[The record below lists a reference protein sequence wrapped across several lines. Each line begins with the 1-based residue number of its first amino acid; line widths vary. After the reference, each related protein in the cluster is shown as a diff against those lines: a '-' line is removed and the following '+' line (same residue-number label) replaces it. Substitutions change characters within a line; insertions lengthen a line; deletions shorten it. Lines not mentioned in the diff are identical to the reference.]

1 MNKLYIKITLAV
13 LILAGLSLQG
23 FAQKD
28 TTEFEVGKKKLII
41 IDKKTQ
47 KENAIY
53 NLEKGKETFEKEI
66 IIVDGEI
73 EEHEDLIKEIEIQI
87 EMAFKELEGDSI
99 ISKNIKIEYK
109 TDGDSSKNEEVKV
122 IILGEG
128 GENLEEILKQSGI
141 DIESLEELTELLEQ
155 HKETIDINIKKK
167 YAFESGIEEIEK
179 GIEDI
184 EKGLEEIDIEIDE
197 IDGDVHK
204 KSKKKR
210 FNAHW
215 AGLEFGLL
223 NFLNSSQA
231 LVNDADVDFMAVVP
245 EKTFSYG
252 LNLFEKNIPITKH
265 SLGIATGAGIHW
277 NSMNLEQ
284 DINLYEGEDGVMAAE
299 LINNELLEM
308 KKNKLNVAYIK
319 VPVILEYQV
328 PVKNRKLYVNAGIF
342 GSIRAWSKQ
351 KQVYFIDGTKY
362 KDKKVDDF
370 QLASFRYGFSA
381 GAGYGDVGLFV
392 EYSMVPLFKDG
403 SGPEMYP
410 IMVGLR
416 LVDF

>member
-1 MNKLYIKITLAV
+1 MKKFYIKMTLAV
-13 LILAGLSLQG
+13 LILAGFSLQG
-23 FAQKD
+23 VAQKD
-28 TTEFEVGKKKLII
+28 TTELEVGKKKLII

-66 IIVDGEI
+66 IIA
-73 EEHEDLIKEIEIQI
+73 EELIQKHEELIQKQEVLIQKQEELI
-87 EMAFKELEGDSI
+87 AKQESLSEKSDELE
-99 ISKNIKIEYK
+99 NQKIE
-109 TDGDSSKNEEVKV
+109 
-122 IILGEG
+122 L
-128 GENLEEILKQSGI
+128 ENQKIELEKQKAI
-141 DIESLEELTELLEQ
+141 
-155 HKETIDINIKKK
+155 IDINIKKK
-167 YAFESGIEEIEK
+167 QAFESGIVEIEK
-179 GIEDI
+179 GIEEI
-184 EKGLEEIDIEIDE
+184 GQGLEEIDIEIDE

-215 AGLEFGLL
+215 AGLEFGVL

-231 LVNDADVDFMAVVP
+231 LVNDADVDFMAVIP

-277 NSMNLEQ
+277 NSLNLEQ
-284 DINLYEGEDGVMAAE
+284 DINLYEGEGGIIMAEPVNTE
-299 LINNELLEM
+299 LIDM
-308 KKNKLNVAYIK
+308 KKNKLNVAYVK
-319 VPVILEYQV
+319 VPLVLEYQV
-328 PVKNRKLYVNAGIF
+328 PIKNRKLYVNAGIF

-370 QLASFRYGFSA
+370 QLSGFRYGLSA

-410 IMVGLR
+410 IMVGVR

>member
-1 MNKLYIKITLAV
+1 MKKFYIKMTLAV
-13 LILAGLSLQG
+13 LILAGFSLQG
-23 FAQKD
+23 VAQKD
-28 TTEFEVGKKKLII
+28 TTELEVGKKKLII

-66 IIVDGEI
+66 IIA
-73 EEHEDLIKEIEIQI
+73 EELIQKHEELIQKQEVLIQKQEELI
-87 EMAFKELEGDSI
+87 TKRENLSEKSEELE
-99 ISKNIKIEYK
+99 NQKIE
-109 TDGDSSKNEEVKV
+109 
-122 IILGEG
+122 L
-128 GENLEEILKQSGI
+128 ENQKIELEKQKAI
-141 DIESLEELTELLEQ
+141 
-155 HKETIDINIKKK
+155 IDINIKKK
-167 YAFESGIEEIEK
+167 QAFESGIVEIEK
-179 GIEDI
+179 GIEEI
-184 EKGLEEIDIEIDE
+184 GQGLEEIDIEIDE

-215 AGLEFGLL
+215 AGLEFGVL

-231 LVNDADVDFMAVVP
+231 LVNDADVDFMAVIP

-277 NSMNLEQ
+277 NSLNLEQ
-284 DINLYEGEDGVMAAE
+284 DINLYEGEGGIIMAEPVNTE
-299 LINNELLEM
+299 LIDM
-308 KKNKLNVAYIK
+308 KKNKLNVAYVK
-319 VPVILEYQV
+319 VPLVLEYQV
-328 PVKNRKLYVNAGIF
+328 PIKNRKLYVNAGIF

-370 QLASFRYGFSA
+370 QLSGFRYGLSA

-410 IMVGLR
+410 IMVGVR

>member
-1 MNKLYIKITLAV
+1 MKKLYIKLTLAV

-28 TTEFEVGKKKLII
+28 TTELEGGKKKLII

-73 EEHEDLIKEIEIQI
+73 EEHEDLIKEIEMQI
-87 EMAFKELEGDSI
+87 EMTFKELEGDSI

-109 TDGDSSKNEEVKV
+109 TDGDTNKNEEVEV

-141 DIESLEELTELLEQ
+141 DIKTLEELTELLEQ

-179 GIEDI
+179 GIEEI
-184 EKGLEEIDIEIDE
+184 EEGLEEIDIEIDE
-197 IDGDVHK
+197 IDGHK

-231 LVNDADVDFMAVVP
+231 LVNDVDVDFMAVIP

-265 SLGIATGAGIHW
+265 SLGIATGAGIQW
-277 NSMNLEQ
+277 NSLNLEQ
-284 DINLYEGEDGVMAAE
+284 DINLYEGEGGVMMAE
-299 LINNELLEM
+299 LINTELIDM

-319 VPVILEYQV
+319 VPVVLEYQI
-328 PVKNRKLYVNAGIF
+328 PVKNRKLYVNAGFF

-351 KQVYFIDGTKY
+351 KQVYSIDGTKY

-370 QLASFRYGFSA
+370 QLSGFRYGLSA

-410 IMVGLR
+410 IMVGVR

>member
-1 MNKLYIKITLAV
+1 MKKLYIKITTAA

-23 FAQKD
+23 VAQKD

-66 IIVDGEI
+66 IIADEMI
-73 EEHEDLIKEIEIQI
+73 QKHEELIQKQEELIKKQEALIAKRENLS
-87 EMAFKELEGDSI
+87 EKSEELERQ
-99 ISKNIKIEYK
+99 KIE
-109 TDGDSSKNEEVKV
+109 
-122 IILGEG
+122 
-128 GENLEEILKQSGI
+128 LERQKIELEKQKA
-141 DIESLEELTELLEQ
+141 L
-155 HKETIDINIKKK
+155 IDINIKKK
-167 YAFESGIEEIEK
+167 KAFESGIVEIEK
-179 GIEDI
+179 GIEEI
-184 EKGLEEIDIEIDE
+184 GQGLDE
-197 IDGDVHK
+197 IDVEIDKIDGHK
-204 KSKKKR
+204 KSKKKK

-215 AGLEFGLL
+215 AGFDFALL
-223 NFLNSSQA
+223 NFLNRSQS
-231 LVNDADVDFMAVVP
+231 LISNDEADFMVVVP

-265 SLGIATGAGIHW
+265 SLGIATGAGIQW
-277 NSMNLEQ
+277 NSLNLEQ
-284 DINLYEGEDGVMAAE
+284 DINLYEGEDGVMMAE
-299 LINNELLEM
+299 LINTELFDM

-319 VPVILEYQV
+319 VPILLEYQI

-351 KQVYFIDGTKY
+351 KQVYFINGTKF

-370 QLASFRYGFSA
+370 QLSGFRYGFSA

-392 EYSMVPLFKDG
+392 EYSMVSLFKDG

-410 IMVGLR
+410 IMLGVR